1 MAGLIGKKVG
11 MTSVFNEAGKNQ
23 ACTVIEAGPCVVTQ
37 LKTEERDGYSAIQ
50 LAYDDKKEKNTS
62 APLQGHF
69 SKAKTAP
76 KRKLAEFTSFAKV
89 AAEGDESGNEFGL
102 GDTVTLDIFTEGEWV
117 DVSGT
122 SKGKGFQGV
131 VKRHG
136 FHGVGGQTH
145 GQHNRQ
151 RSPGSIGAASYP
163 ARVFKGM
170 RMGGRMGGD
179 KVKVMNLKILKL
191 IPKDNL
197 IVVKGAIPG
206 AKGSFVF
213 IEK

>member
-1 MAGLIGKKVG
+1 MGIRPFNWLMMIKK
-11 MTSVFNEAGKNQ
+11 KRIHLLHYR
-23 ACTVIEAGPCVVTQ
+23 VI
-37 LKTEERDGYSAIQ
+37 
-50 LAYDDKKEKNTS
+50 
-62 APLQGHF
+62 F
-69 SKAKTAP
+69 SKAKTSP
-76 KRKLAEFTSFAKV
+76 KRKLAEFASFAK
-89 AAEGDESGNEFGL
+89 AAVEGGESGNEFSL
-102 GDTVTLDIFTEGEWV
+102 GDTVTLNVFTEGEWV

-145 GQHNRQ
+145 GQHNRL

-170 RMGGRMGGD
+170 KMGGRMGGD

-191 IPKDNL
+191 IPENNL